1 MDDGQI
7 LRLGDADWEVVRMP
21 GHTPGHLWLWQER
34 LLVVGDALSDYGIG
48 WVNLALGGPR
58 ASAAALASLHRL
70 ADLAR
75 VLLPADG
82 ADPCRLQCSVHCRSA
97 PRPASSTIQPGRCG
111 TPRAGS
117 SRSP

>member
-1 MDDGQI
+1 
-7 LRLGDADWEVVRMP
+7 MP
-21 GHTPGHLWLWQER
+21 GHTPGHLWLWQPEER
-34 LLVVGDALSDYGIG
+34 LLVVGDALSDYDIG

-58 ASAAALASLHRL
+58 ASATALASLHRL

-75 VLLPADG
+75 VCCCRRTGRSLPT
-82 ADPCRLQCSVHCRSA
+82 PVQRSLPQCAAPSV
-97 PRPASSTIQPGRCG
+97 SSTIQPGRCG